1 MDTAVISSIIAAS
14 SVILSALISFGVAK
28 MTAQKEIEKLNEQQ
42 KLQDKA
48 DRKDAFSLMV
58 KAVDYYI
65 LQVRQGT
72 MAAEVETP
80 SKAISR
86 ARVLFSSPIAEAIDA
101 LQASFQNDDDLDDL
115 RRCLNKAVDEYRNHK
130 DDSRQDRRKSKDLD
144 HE

>member
-1 MDTAVISSIIAAS
+1 
-14 SVILSALISFGVAK
+14 

-72 MAAEVETP
+72 MVAEVETP

-130 DDSRQDRRKSKDLD
+130 DDSRQDRRKSKNLD

>member
-1 MDTAVISSIIAAS
+1 
-14 SVILSALISFGVAK
+14 
-28 MTAQKEIEKLNEQQ
+28 
-42 KLQDKA
+42 
-48 DRKDAFSLMV
+48 MV

-101 LQASFQNDDDLDDL
+101 LQASFQNDDGLDDL

-130 DDSRQDRRKSKDLD
+130 DDSRQDRRKSKNLD